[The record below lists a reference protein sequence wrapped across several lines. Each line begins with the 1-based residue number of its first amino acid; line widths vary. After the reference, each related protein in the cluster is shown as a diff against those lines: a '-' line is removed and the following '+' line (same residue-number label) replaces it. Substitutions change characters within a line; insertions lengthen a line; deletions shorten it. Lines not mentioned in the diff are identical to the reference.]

1 MNDRYIDEILA
12 ENKAKRKERRE
23 KKEREGIRFLI
34 LCMWIATLL
43 LPII

>member
-1 MNDRYIDEILA
+1 MDDRYIDTILE
-12 ENKAKRKERRE
+12 ENKAKRKARRE
-23 KKEREGIRFLI
+23 KKEKEGIRFLI

>member
-12 ENKAKRKERRE
+12 ENKAKRKERKE
-23 KKEREGIRFLI
+23 KKEKEGIRFLI
-34 LCMWIATLL
+34 LCLWIATLL

>member
-1 MNDRYIDEILA
+1 MDDRYIDTILE
-12 ENKAKRKERRE
+12 ENRAKRKVRRE
-23 KKEREGIRFLI
+23 KKESEGIRFLI

>member
-1 MNDRYIDEILA
+1 MSDRYIDEILA
-12 ENKAKRKERRE
+12 ENKAKRMERRA

-34 LCMWIATLL
+34 LCLWIATLL